1 MHSPDWKMRYG
12 VEFEALLADIPVSA
26 LTVSD
31 VAGSIVASRRRT
43 LVVAVAISA
52 IVLAVL
58 CAIPRQRPNVNL
70 ALSGRRAPLVVCLMP
85 VRQWRGAK
93 IPCAL
98 G

>member
-12 VEFEALLADIPVSA
+12 VEFEALLADIPVST